1 MAYHHGDLAR
11 ALVEAGLEI
20 TRADGPAALTIREV
34 TRRTGVTPNAAYRH
48 FRDRHALLRAVSA
61 AIEERMATAMA
72 GFSST
77 SSPREQL
84 RTVGLA
90 YIGFALAEP
99 GWFAVT
105 FFGEEPPAASTVAA
119 APPYLALAD
128 ALDRMVGAGELAPED
143 RSGAGWACWSA
154 VHGFAE
160 LALHG
165 PLHHVERA
173 QLWGYAERTVD
184 AIISGITTPAS
195 DRRVGKRAGR
205 QHRGSSPVDST
216 SRFPPR

>member
-11 ALVEAGLEI
+11 ALVETGLEI

-48 FRDRHALLRAVSA
+48 FPDRRALLHAVSA
-61 AIEERMATAMA
+61 AIEERIAEAMTAVPA
-72 GFSST
+72 ASA
-77 SSPREQL
+77 PRERL

-105 FFGEEPPAASTVAA
+105 FFGEEAPSQQTVATA
-119 APPYLALAD
+119 SPYRALTD
-128 ALDRMVGAGELAPED
+128 ALDCMVDAGELAPD
-143 RSGAGWACWSA
+143 DLPSAGWACWSA

-165 PLHHVERA
+165 PLHHVEPA
-173 QLWGYAERTVD
+173 ELWGYAERTVD
-184 AIISGITTPAS
+184 AIISGITATY
-195 DRRVGKRAGR
+195 
-205 QHRGSSPVDST
+205 
-216 SRFPPR
+216 

>member
-11 ALVEAGLEI
+11 ALIEAGLEV
-20 TRADGPAALTIREV
+20 TRTDGPTALTIREV

-48 FRDRHALLRAVSA
+48 FPDRRALLRAVSR
-61 AIEERMATAMA
+61 AIEAQMAAAMT
-72 GFSST
+72 GFPPA
-77 SSPREQL
+77 SSPRERL

-105 FFGEEPPAASTVAA
+105 FFGEEVPSQQTVAA
-119 APPYLALAD
+119 APPYRALTD
-128 ALDRMVGAGELAPED
+128 ALDRMVDAGELAPD
-143 RSGAGWACWSA
+143 DLPGASWACWST

-165 PLHHVERA
+165 PLHHVQHAE
-173 QLWGYAERTVD
+173 LWGYAERTVD
-184 AIISGITTPAS
+184 AIICGITAT
-195 DRRVGKRAGR
+195 G
-205 QHRGSSPVDST
+205 
-216 SRFPPR
+216 